1 MEGKTYE
8 LFSIIVY
15 IQKKTPG
22 QTDGDGVSIY
32 QLTKVQNINNLQNK
46 IFKKTGKK
54 MMDLDRTLSNICR
67 GATS

>member
-1 MEGKTYE
+1 MEGSTYE

-32 QLTKVQNINNLQNK
+32 QLTKV
-46 IFKKTGKK
+46 
-54 MMDLDRTLSNICR
+54 
-67 GATS
+67 